1 MRYANL
7 FDFWLTKVNN
17 KYSPWDQDQIGI
29 KSGADPIINRKL
41 VNVMY
46 KKGYPC

>member
-1 MRYANL
+1 MQIYLL
-7 FDFWLTKVNN
+7 FDLIKVNN
-17 KYSPWDQDQIGI
+17 KCSPWDQDQIGI

-41 VNVMY
+41 VKVMY